1 MARPVPVRTAARGGP
16 ETIGGE
22 SDPTRERLLATA
34 VDLFTRRGYAATSV
48 REIVEGAGVT
58 KPALY
63 YHFGS
68 KEGIYHAILDE
79 IERLIDGALAENR
92 GIEGSARERI
102 EALFLGLFDLFE
114 KNQPAMRFVNAVFWG
129 PPQGAPPF
137 DFEQFH
143 ARLRDAVAAI
153 VADGI
158 ASGELGRH
166 LAEDVV
172 LALIGVLSFSM
183 DLTLAHPELGL
194 GKDGLRRAL
203 DLLFTGIASPGL
215 ASQENQR

>member
-1 MARPVPVRTAARGGP
+1 MGTLSDGRGVVPGGT
-16 ETIGGE
+16 EIAGTE

-48 REIVEGAGVT
+48 REIVEGARVT

-68 KEGIYHAILDE
+68 KEGIYQSILDE
-79 IERLIDGALAENR
+79 IQRLIDQLLSEHR
-92 GIEGSARERI
+92 EREGSARERI
-102 EALFLGLFDLFE
+102 EALFLGLFGLFE
-114 KNQPAMRFVNAVFWG
+114 KNQPALRFVNAVFWG

-143 ARLRDAVAAI
+143 SRLRDAVAAI

-158 ASGELGRH
+158 ASRELGPHRV
-166 LAEDVV
+166 EDVV

-194 GKDGLRRAL
+194 GKDGLQRSL
-203 DLLFTGIASPGL
+203 DLLFTGIASPGH
-215 ASQENQR
+215 APQENQR